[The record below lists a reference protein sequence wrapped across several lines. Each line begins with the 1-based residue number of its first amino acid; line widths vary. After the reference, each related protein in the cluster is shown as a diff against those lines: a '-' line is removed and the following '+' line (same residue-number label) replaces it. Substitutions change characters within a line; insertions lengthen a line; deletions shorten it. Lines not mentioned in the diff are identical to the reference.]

1 MRTDSSPLEP
11 TMSSLFQSEDS
22 PLEGSSIGASGTGST
37 SGTGGTGGTGGTSGT
52 MKAECSDARPLLG
65 EGSLD
70 NGVDNNKLPCKVSGL

>member
-11 TMSSLFQSEDS
+11 TMSSLFQNEDS
-22 PLEGSSIGASGTGST
+22 PLEGSSIGASGTG
-37 SGTGGTGGTGGTSGT
+37 GTGGTSGISGT

-70 NGVDNNKLPCKVSGL
+70 VGVDNNKLPCKVSGL